1 MNLYFI
7 NEAPMQKIKN
17 YIDNF
22 KDQYTNDKVWL
33 NEYFEDSS
41 WKKTSRITID
51 DFDLL
56 IPDDNS
62 NYDLENSRI
71 IYNAMKNLKP
81 YQAVEERIWSYLTH
95 VKFWNYMKKRWP
107 AENYM
112 DNKSNFER
120 AVKERYFFSS
130 KSRRALIRNGISRLW
145 WFGYLTYDENNKSN
159 PYALTEILLNTQD
172 TAESVLGRNF
182 SNNPKLIQSVLKV
195 LKEWDDRYGK
205 LPSRKVIR
213 ELCKH
218 ISFIGGVTI
227 LDTLS
232 NDEIEEKLYEQLKI
246 LNNKY

>member
-1 MNLYFI
+1 MNLNFI
-7 NEAPMQKIKN
+7 NEVPMQKIKN

-41 WKKTSRITID
+41 WKNSSRITID
-51 DFDLL
+51 DFDLI
-56 IPDDNS
+56 IPDENS

-81 YQAVEERIWSYLTH
+81 YQAVEERIWSYLSH
-95 VKFWNYMKKRWP
+95 VKFWEYMRNRWP
-107 AENYM
+107 AENYIENQT
-112 DNKSNFER
+112 DFER

-145 WFGYLTYDENNKSN
+145 WFGHLTYDESNKSN
-159 PYALTEILLNTQD
+159 PYVLTEILLNTQD
-172 TAESVLGRNF
+172 TAESILGRNF
-182 SNNPKLIQSVLKV
+182 SNNPKLIQSVLRV
-195 LKEWDDRYGK
+195 LKEWDDRYGE

-232 NDEIEEKLYEQLKI
+232 TDEIEKKLYEQLKI
-246 LNNKY
+246 LVDKY